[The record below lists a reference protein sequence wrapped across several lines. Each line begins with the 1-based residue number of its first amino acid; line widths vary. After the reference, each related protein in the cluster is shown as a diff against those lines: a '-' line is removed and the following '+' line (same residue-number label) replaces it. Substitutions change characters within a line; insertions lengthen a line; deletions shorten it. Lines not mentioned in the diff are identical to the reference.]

1 MMVCKLILKMRI
13 KESGHK
19 IIDLKSP
26 NDSSVR
32 VLLTS
37 LVCVM
42 CVEWMCMCV
51 HEDTK

>member
-42 CVEWMCMCV
+42 CVEWVCMCV
-51 HEDTK
+51 HQDTK